1 MKTHVFNG
9 RKEKKKNLFF
19 LHCSGWLLSA
29 LSIHLFIFVALSGDV
44 GEGDGVDERGEE
56 DGREGGRK

>member
-1 MKTHVFNG
+1 M
-9 RKEKKKNLFF
+9 
-19 LHCSGWLLSA
+19 SA

-44 GEGDGVDERGEE
+44 GEGDGVDEREEE

>member
-1 MKTHVFNG
+1 M
-9 RKEKKKNLFF
+9 
-19 LHCSGWLLSA
+19 SA
-29 LSIHLFIFVALSGDV
+29 LSIHLFIFVALSDDV